1 MIPQGGM
8 LAAALHIMSKGL
20 LHMLISEAIQAIQDY
35 CGGIDAF
42 TGKPIELATTRDRN
56 ERTTEIVEDC
66 GIKYCRTTKPTN
78 NFELP
83 KGIML
88 NPTCHFLASN
98 LFELA
103 EEFINA
109 QYDDA
114 KMFYIWGHSYEL
126 ITEEDWTKFE
136 EFCKLISGKSDIW
149 YCTNI
154 EVIDAIEE

>member
-1 MIPQGGM
+1 
-8 LAAALHIMSKGL
+8 
-20 LHMLISEAIQAIQDY
+20 
-35 CGGIDAF
+35 
-42 TGKPIELATTRDRN
+42 
-56 ERTTEIVEDC
+56 
-66 GIKYCRTTKPTN
+66 
-78 NFELP
+78 
-83 KGIML
+83 ML

-136 EFCKLISGKSDIW
+136 DFCKLISGKSDIW